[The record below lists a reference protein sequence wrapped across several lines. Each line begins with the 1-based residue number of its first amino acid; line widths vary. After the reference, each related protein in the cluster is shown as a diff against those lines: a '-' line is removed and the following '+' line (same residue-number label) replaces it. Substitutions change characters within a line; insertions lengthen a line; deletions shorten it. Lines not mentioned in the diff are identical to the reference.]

1 MPLTISD
8 SQKQMQQVQDAGR
21 AILRE
26 TAVHTALTFFS
37 TLAIQ
42 LTTFAILAS
51 SALVMPTEAFARL
64 SLIVAAVMLS
74 NSLFELGLNVTST
87 KMFGDTG
94 DDGYFRS
101 AFAVRLVCLPV
112 ALVMGGAFLQLG
124 WGDTGLGIILGA
136 VLNVW
141 NGVRAT
147 DQARQDYRS
156 FVRSSVAFA
165 AVRGIVGILAMVL
178 TKDPVIT
185 AIATYAVPV
194 AAGGLSAS
202 AKYVR
207 EAFSGPRPP
216 IRASLWYAT
225 HVYLNALTFIAIPY
239 VPQFF
244 IAARL
249 DPVAVGT
256 YGLILSFSGPV
267 ALLIYTFYSV
277 LLPKMLGPNAKLEE
291 MLWSWLGIAAICVAW
306 FALLS
311 GGGIL
316 VLVLENVFAARF
328 PTISAS
334 FFLYFSGTSLSSL
347 LGMYSLSVHTQGVPQ
362 LNTIVS
368 VVRLFVLF
376 GVLLVFGETL
386 IATILATLIILILG
400 QISLIFLLWVR
411 RKSNKNGSKA
421 PTCVA

>member
-8 SQKQMQQVQDAGR
+8 SQKQTQQVQDAGR

-26 TAVHTALTFFS
+26 TVVHTALTFIS

-51 SALVMPTEAFARL
+51 SALVMSTEAFARL

-74 NSLFELGLNVTST
+74 NALFELGLNVTST

-256 YGLILSFSGPV
+256 YGLILTFIGPIS
-267 ALLIYTFYSV
+267 LLVYSLRSV
-277 LLPKMLGPNAKLEE
+277 LLPKMLGVGRALEDW
-291 MLWSWLGIAAICVAW
+291 LWSAKGATVIGIASFLMMIGGVILGFGLKHFYGHKFPEIALVFLIF
-306 FALLS
+306 FA
-311 GGGIL
+311 G
-316 VLVLENVFAARF
+316 FAA
-328 PTISAS
+328 
-334 FFLYFSGTSLSSL
+334 TSMIGL
-347 LGMYSLSVHTQGVPQ
+347 YSLSVHTQGVPH
-362 LNTIVS
+362 LSNTIGLLKLVA
-368 VVRLFVLF
+368 LAAVL
-376 GVLLVFGETL
+376 VPLEHSLSTTVTATSLVMVAGEVAL
-386 IATILATLIILILG
+386 VGALALR
-400 QISLIFLLWVR
+400 R
-411 RKSNKNGSKA
+411 RKA
-421 PTCVA
+421 MA